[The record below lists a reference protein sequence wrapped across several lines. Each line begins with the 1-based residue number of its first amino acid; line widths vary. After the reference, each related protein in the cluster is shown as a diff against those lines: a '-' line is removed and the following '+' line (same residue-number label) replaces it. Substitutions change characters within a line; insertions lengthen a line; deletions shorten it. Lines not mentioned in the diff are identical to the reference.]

1 MLGWERADTAACV
14 LGHPEDVG
22 PPLHAIRR
30 PSRDRVSVSTLSLM
44 IQCGF
49 YTRSLVLC
57 VFARGKNPK
66 LYGGCDCGLCCGLG
80 FLEQLGL
87 LLFGE
92 LEWEGPPPHLL
103 QVRSWGGG
111 MVSAAFSLALSRADE
126 ALA

>member
-1 MLGWERADTAACV
+1 MLGWERTDTAACV
-14 LGHPEDVG
+14 LGHPEDMR
-22 PPLHAIRR
+22 PPLRATRR

-92 LEWEGPPPHLL
+92 LEWEAPPPHLL
-103 QVRSWGGG
+103 QVRSWRGEGLSG
-111 MVSAAFSLALSRADE
+111 FFSSP
-126 ALA
+126 